1 MDQLSHPHMLTEKNM
16 ALTIWTFVGKVM
28 SLLYNTLSSFVI
40 AFIPRSKSFNFM
52 AAVTIYSDWYWNP
65 RRENLSVFPL
75 CHFLFAM
82 KWCDQKSWS
91 QYFEYWVLSQLIQL
105 STFTLMKRLFF
116 IIIIIVLC
124 FLLLEWY
131 HLHIWVCWCFPGKLE
146 SSLWVIHSHISH
158 DVLHIEVK

>member
-28 SLLYNTLSSFVI
+28 SLLFNTLSSFVI
-40 AFIPRSKSFNFM
+40 AFIPRRKSFNFM
-52 AAVTIYSDWYWNP
+52 AAVIYSDWYWNP

-75 CHFLFAM
+75 FHFLFAM

-116 IIIIIVLC
+116 YYYYHC
-124 FLLLEWY
+124 SLLSAIRVVSSAYLSLLMFSWQT
-131 HLHIWVCWCFPGKLE
+131 WVQLVSHPFPHFSWCTPHR
-146 SSLWVIHSHISH
+146 S
-158 DVLHIEVK
+158 